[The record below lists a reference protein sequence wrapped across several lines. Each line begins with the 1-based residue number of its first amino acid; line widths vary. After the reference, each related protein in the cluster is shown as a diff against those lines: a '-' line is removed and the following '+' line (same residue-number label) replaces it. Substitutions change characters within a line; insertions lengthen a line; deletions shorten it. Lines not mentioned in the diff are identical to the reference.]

1 VLGTVPVVATLVVR
15 VWLPDRPGALGAVAS
30 RVGAVRGDVIGI
42 DIIERG
48 AGRAVD
54 ELVVDLPEDGLV
66 DLLLA
71 EIAQVEGV
79 DVEDVRTLDGPPDDP
94 TVLALEVAVSLHGT
108 TGEQRWAALVRGAR
122 NLLHADWAALVDT
135 AGAGLLTSD
144 GEGLPGEGWLSAF
157 VLGAL
162 TEGAP
167 ADLHELAV
175 VRVGESGPALVVS
188 RNEVPVRGR
197 ERDVLQALAR
207 LA

>member
-1 VLGTVPVVATLVVR
+1 VATLVVR

-54 ELVVDLPEDGLV
+54 ELVVDLPEEGLV

-71 EIAQVEGV
+71 EIGQVEGV
-79 DVEDVRTLDGPPDDP
+79 DVENVRHLDGPPEDP
-94 TVLALEVAVSLHGT
+94 TVLALEVAVSLHGA
-108 TGEQRWAALVRGAR
+108 TGAERQRHLVRGAR
-122 NLLHADWAALVDT
+122 SLLHADWAALVEV
-135 AGAGLLTSD
+135 GGGSVLHSD
-144 GEGLPGEGWLSAF
+144 GDGVPGEGWLSAF
-157 VLGAL
+157 VQGAL
-162 TEGAP
+162 ADGAP

-175 VRVGESGPALVVS
+175 APLPDGGPALVVS
-188 RNEVPVRGR
+188 RDHLPLRGR
-197 ERDVLQALAR
+197 ERAVLEALAR